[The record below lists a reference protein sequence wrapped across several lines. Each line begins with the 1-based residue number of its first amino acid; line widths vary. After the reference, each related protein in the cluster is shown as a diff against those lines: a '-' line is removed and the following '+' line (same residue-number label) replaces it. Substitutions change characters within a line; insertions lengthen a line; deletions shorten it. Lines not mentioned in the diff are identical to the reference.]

1 MAEALAPRYGESTA
15 WKPERPRFKPTRL
28 VLAWLV
34 SAVAIFLAALIVPGV
49 SVDGFWGSVVVA
61 AVILGLEPLTEWV
74 IHVFAL
80 HARPKTIGGRAVD
93 LLVARKHRAHH
104 ADPRDVDLIFV
115 PRQVLYGALPG
126 ALVLYGL
133 LLRDVR
139 LAATA
144 VLVSYAMLTLYEW
157 THFLI
162 HSRYLPKGR
171 YYRYVWRAHRLHH
184 YRNEHYWFGVTIHLA
199 DHALRRLG
207 VSDVQSFRLTRSNPR
222 FLLREGNPR
231 LTLPSTE
238 DRVNSAR

>member
-1 MAEALAPRYGESTA
+1 MSGVETTARGSALADEARTFFRHSNS
-15 WKPERPRFKPTRL
+15 RL
-28 VLAWLV
+28 LV
-34 SAVAIFLAALIVPGV
+34 VATAVALAVRVALGGWRAG
-49 SVDGFWGSVVVA
+49 DVVVA

-199 DHALRRLG
+199 DHALRTFPERDAVPLSPTARTLG
-207 VSDVQSFRLTRSNPR
+207 VS
-222 FLLREGNPR
+222 
-231 LTLPSTE
+231 
-238 DRVNSAR
+238 